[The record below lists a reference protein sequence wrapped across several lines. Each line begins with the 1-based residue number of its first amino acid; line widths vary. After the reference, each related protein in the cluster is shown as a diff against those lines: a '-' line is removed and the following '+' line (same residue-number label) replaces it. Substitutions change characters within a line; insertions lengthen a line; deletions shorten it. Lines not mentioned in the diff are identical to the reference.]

1 MNHRNNIYRT
11 YSKNPQVV
19 QLVILGKLINEY
31 LWICLCTAVEME
43 WSQMSHSRVLRVHF
57 HCHSKYVVEMKCATQ
72 NDQINRSRL
81 VRPNYSKSNS
91 SWWSWYDRCCL
102 ITKRLNKEELNN
114 KVLFSCPVHG
124 SVAWELLG
132 LLLWEYILH
141 WLRLSKQFNKVLQL
155 PITPTWKYLMFTTSP
170 SFLTPAN
177 LPSEDGSPLFT
188 LWSVH
193 FSEDAKNKEELI

>member
-114 KVLFSCPVHG
+114 KVVFSCPVHG
-124 SVAWELLG
+124 SVAWELCWVCSCENIFFIGSDSVNSSIRSYSCQSLQHENISCLPHHHLFWHLPTFPQRTVPLCLLCG
-132 LLLWEYILH
+132 LYI
-141 WLRLSKQFNKVLQL
+141 
-155 PITPTWKYLMFTTSP
+155 
-170 SFLTPAN
+170 FLKTQK
-177 LPSEDGSPLFT
+177 T
-188 LWSVH
+188 K
-193 FSEDAKNKEELI
+193 KN